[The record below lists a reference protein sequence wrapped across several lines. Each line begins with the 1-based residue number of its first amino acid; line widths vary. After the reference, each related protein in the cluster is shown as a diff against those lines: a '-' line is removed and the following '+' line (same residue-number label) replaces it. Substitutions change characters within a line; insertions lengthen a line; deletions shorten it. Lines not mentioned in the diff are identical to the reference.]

1 VWLVVLLATAEG
13 SALAGWINVSFGVLL
28 PYFTGNGLRNLNPY
42 AVWMSPLANAVLL
55 LPLLAVVALV
65 SGVAKRPERAFVV
78 RLTSYAYAFA
88 QGSLLVARIHPVTA
102 IILAAGAGAV
112 LARLTARPWWQQVV
126 RGFAAS
132 FAIGAAVFAL
142 WQPLS
147 REARYRRAI
156 AALPAARDS
165 APNVLLL
172 ILDTVS
178 ASEMSLYGYERGTT
192 PVLDSLARDGVVFDR
207 AISPAPWTLPAHG
220 SMFTGHPATGL
231 SARYL
236 RPLDDRQPVIAES
249 FARAGYVTAGFV
261 ANLEYTSR
269 ASGLARGF
277 HRYID
282 YRPSVPAAI
291 ARTPLGGRV
300 IRAFGRRPGRPLQP
314 GRKNAAE
321 VNREFLGWQRGVG
334 DRPWF
339 AFLNYYDA
347 HDPYVPPVPDERRF
361 MRAGQQPVY
370 RVEALRASDTAA
382 VVSARALHDAALFSL
397 DRAIGQLLDELRRRG
412 ELERTIIVVVAD
424 HGEEWGARGVLVHGN
439 SLYLQAIH
447 VPLLVVHPGQVPAGV
462 RITRTVSTQD
472 LAPTVLDLAGIPRG
486 GIGGTS
492 LVSSWDAEHGD
503 AAPVTA
509 LSWVERAIR
518 QPLEYPA
525 SRSELFSVVTDSAQV
540 IVGADTMVF
549 DLAAMSDTSP
559 NRYHEP
565 VFDDDVRRALQI
577 IRQLPR

>member
-1 VWLVVLLATAEG
+1 
-13 SALAGWINVSFGVLL
+13 
-28 PYFTGNGLRNLNPY
+28 
-42 AVWMSPLANAVLL
+42 
-55 LPLLAVVALV
+55 
-65 SGVAKRPERAFVV
+65 
-78 RLTSYAYAFA
+78 
-88 QGSLLVARIHPVTA
+88 
-102 IILAAGAGAV
+102 
-112 LARLTARPWWQQVV
+112 
-126 RGFAAS
+126 
-132 FAIGAAVFAL
+132 
-142 WQPLS
+142 
-147 REARYRRAI
+147 
-156 AALPAARDS
+156 
-165 APNVLLL
+165 
-172 ILDTVS
+172 
-178 ASEMSLYGYERGTT
+178 
-192 PVLDSLARDGVVFDR
+192 
-207 AISPAPWTLPAHG
+207 
-220 SMFTGHPATGL
+220 
-231 SARYL
+231 
-236 RPLDDRQPVIAES
+236 
-249 FARAGYVTAGFV
+249 
-261 ANLEYTSR
+261 
-269 ASGLARGF
+269 
-277 HRYID
+277 
-282 YRPSVPAAI
+282 
-291 ARTPLGGRV
+291 V

-321 VNREFLGWQRGVG
+321 VNREFLGWERGVG

-370 RVEALRASDTAA
+370 RVGGLRASDTAA
-382 VVSARALHDAALFSL
+382 VASARALHDAALFSL

-540 IVGADTMVF
+540 IVGADTMV
-549 DLAAMSDTSP
+549 
-559 NRYHEP
+559 YHEP
-565 VFDDDVRRALQI
+565 AFDDDVRRALQI